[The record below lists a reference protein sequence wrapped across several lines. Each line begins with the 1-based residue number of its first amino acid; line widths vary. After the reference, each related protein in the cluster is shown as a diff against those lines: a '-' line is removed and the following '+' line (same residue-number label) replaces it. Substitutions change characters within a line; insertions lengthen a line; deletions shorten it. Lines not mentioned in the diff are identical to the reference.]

1 MIYAATLSE
10 SQIVMLWKLILGDLV
25 PNIQHTSGVGKIVSD
40 MLSRFPS
47 TSVNKYE
54 PITMKDRCCANEL
67 FTTGRV

>member
-47 TSVNKYE
+47 TTVNQYE
-54 PITMKDRCCANEL
+54 TITNGDTSRANEL
-67 FTTGRV
+67 FTTRL